1 MKKIIPGILILAIS
15 LSMFAVPAGIN
26 LRKNLAEAEECIL
39 PNGTT
44 ADVTYDECASQ
55 NGKLPLGKCTYTYTD
70 AGGVKETR
78 VNPRITKLICT
89 TNGPGGF
96 NYVALGYN
104 YVSWEKAG
112 NQNAA
117 PPAGPAVDA
126 LRAAEN
132 QQKGSTLADQLDTC
146 GVILWGSLVG
156 CLQWLVYI
164 VFVTVPSFLMKMS
177 AKVFDFMA
185 QLTLSPD
192 IYSKEFIEKIWRVV
206 RDFANIFFILILLYA
221 AFQIMLDLGHGGG
234 KKIIAAVILIA
245 LLVNFSLFFT
255 KVVIDASNIVA
266 LIFYNRID
274 TKDVPAEQIGS
285 EKPLAAALVSRF
297 NINTFFDGSIIAKI
311 KKENEDAAV
320 EYARSVCPN
329 NVCEYN
335 TIQQIKQ
342 MAEGPSPF
350 YLIAIMIAY
359 GLVVFG
365 LIYAFLVVGL
375 SFLGRLITL
384 IMLMIISPFAFVTF
398 AVPKFKGINTIGFDS
413 WIKQLFTVSFVAAI
427 FMFILY
433 IISEIL
439 SAKIFDSAVTDDT
452 GATAAMI
459 LIFVPAILMVML
471 LLKGAKYAKSASGEL
486 TGTIISTAKVAGGIA
501 LGGAMGLTAAGLQA
515 TAGHAGKKI
524 FESKGL
530 KKWETE
536 GNWLQRQ
543 AGRTLRTIGGGV
555 EGKGG
560 MAGSGFDLRKGVAG
574 GALRAISGVTGLKLG
589 AESKFLLKESGGY
602 EADLKRRNEKRKKRA
617 EGLKVSE
624 GEPKKQH
631 LNQMEDEHQ
640 ALLMDNSDELE
651 KIERKIKPAEDKRY
665 RLREHLRTV
674 DKDKDPEAY
683 KKAQE
688 EAEKA
693 SEDVLKLY
701 DQRSRIKHGL
711 VFDETTGKYN
721 TDNGLISQKAVDL
734 ANEGAVTAAQGAES
748 SAKAAEAAKEAAAKA
763 RTAVEEAKVAATGA
777 AATRAQEQT
786 ASLREPTNIPLAEA
800 VKAALENERKAN
812 EALAK
817 AVENSTKTD
826 AAVTST
832 AAAKVT
838 AETRKRVAD
847 GFAATANEA
856 ASHGTG
862 NSINNYED
870 EIIPEAKHAVE
881 MVGKRRQQAYATNL
895 ENNWLSFWNRAEREK
910 SAHEIR
916 MGAKPE
922 KRADKERDRG
932 GGLVREALTEAVAEK
947 FVGGRGGEKK

>member
-1 MKKIIPGILILAIS
+1 MSPSFNFKLLTFNWPRRVIGGLIILAIS
-15 LSMFAVPAGIN
+15 LSMFAVPV
-26 LRKNLAEAEECIL
+26 KKAEAENCYA
-39 PNGTT
+39 
-44 ADVTYDECASQ
+44 ADGY
-55 NGKLPLGKCTYTYTD
+55 PLW
-70 AGGVKETR
+70 
-78 VNPRITKLICT
+78 
-89 TNGPGGF
+89 
-96 NYVALGYN
+96 ALGEAN
-104 YVSWEKAG
+104 CKDPTRGG
-112 NQNAA
+112 NLTNVWRDPLPTDQPIQTA
-117 PPAGPAVDA
+117 PATS
-126 LRAAEN
+126 
-132 QQKGSTLADQLDTC
+132 GSTLKDQLGDYNC
-146 GVILWGSLVG
+146 GILPGSSIVPG
-156 CLQWLVYI
+156 CAVQLSYI
-164 VFVTVPSFLMKMS
+164 IFVSVPSFLMKMA
-177 AKVFDFMA
+177 AKVFDLMA
-185 QLTLSPD
+185 QLTLSSAM
-192 IYSKEFIEKIWRVV
+192 YGKEFIEKIWRVV

-245 LLVNFSLFFT
+245 LVVNFSLFFT
-255 KVVIDASNIVA
+255 KIVIDASNIVA

-274 TKDVPAEQIGS
+274 TKDVPQDQNIGS
-285 EKPLAAALVSRF
+285 ERPLAAALISRF
-297 NINTFFDGSIIAKI
+297 DINAFFDGSIMEKI
-311 KKENEDAAV
+311 KEENLEEAIRIRDESCKQTGASYVCSQDTVNSIKEK
-320 EYARSVCPN
+320 
-329 NVCEYN
+329 
-335 TIQQIKQ
+335 I
-342 MAEGPSPF
+342 EGISAF
-350 YLIAIMIAY
+350 ALISIMIAY
-359 GLVVFG
+359 GIMAFALV
-365 LIYAFLVVGL
+365 YAFLVVGL

-486 TGTIISTAKVAGGIA
+486 TGTIISTAKVAGGMA
-501 LGGAMGLTAAGLQA
+501 VGGAMGLTAAGLQA

-602 EADLKRRNEKRKKRA
+602 EEDLKRRNEKRKKRA

-734 ANEGAVTAAQGAES
+734 ANEGAVTAAQGSES
-748 SAKAAEAAKEAAAKA
+748 SAKAAEAPKEAAAKA
-763 RTAVEEAKVAATGA
+763 RTGVEEAKVAATGA

>member
-1 MKKIIPGILILAIS
+1 MSPSFNFKLLTFNWPRRVIGGLIILAIS
-15 LSMFAVPAGIN
+15 LSMFAVPV
-26 LRKNLAEAEECIL
+26 KKAEAENCYA
-39 PNGTT
+39 
-44 ADVTYDECASQ
+44 ADGY
-55 NGKLPLGKCTYTYTD
+55 PLW
-70 AGGVKETR
+70 
-78 VNPRITKLICT
+78 
-89 TNGPGGF
+89 
-96 NYVALGYN
+96 ALGEAN
-104 YVSWEKAG
+104 CKDPTRGG
-112 NQNAA
+112 NLTNVLRDPLPTDQPIQTA
-117 PPAGPAVDA
+117 PATS
-126 LRAAEN
+126 
-132 QQKGSTLADQLDTC
+132 GSTLKDQLGDYNC
-146 GVILWGSLVG
+146 GILPGSSIVPG
-156 CLQWLVYI
+156 CAVQLSYI
-164 VFVTVPSFLMKMS
+164 IFVSVPSFLMKMA
-177 AKVFDFMA
+177 AKVFDLMA
-185 QLTLSPD
+185 QLTLSSAM
-192 IYSKEFIEKIWRVV
+192 YGKEFIEKIWRVV

-515 TAGHAGKKI
+515 TAGHAGKKV
-524 FESKGL
+524 FESK
-530 KKWETE
+530 KWAEWETDE
-536 GNWLQRQ
+536 KSWGKRFV
-543 AGRTLRTIGGGV
+543 GKSLRTMGG
-555 EGKGG
+555 
-560 MAGSGFDLRKGVAG
+560 AAATGSWDARKGAAG
-574 GALRAISGVTGLKLG
+574 GALRAISGATGLKLG

-602 EADLKRRNEKRKKRA
+602 EADLKRRDEKRKKRA
-617 EGLKVSE
+617 EGLKIKE
-624 GEPKKQH
+624 GEEEKQT
-631 LNQMEDEHQ
+631 LNQYQE
-640 ALLMDNSDELE
+640 
-651 KIERKIKPAEDKRY
+651 
-665 RLREHLRTV
+665 EHL
-674 DKDKDPEAY
+674 
-683 KKAQE
+683 
-688 EAEKA
+688 
-693 SEDVLKLY
+693 
-701 DQRSRIKHGL
+701 
-711 VFDETTGKYN
+711 
-721 TDNGLISQKAVDL
+721 
-734 ANEGAVTAAQGAES
+734 
-748 SAKAAEAAKEAAAKA
+748 
-763 RTAVEEAKVAATGA
+763 
-777 AATRAQEQT
+777 
-786 ASLREPTNIPLAEA
+786 
-800 VKAALENERKAN
+800 
-812 EALAK
+812 
-817 AVENSTKTD
+817 
-826 AAVTST
+826 
-832 AAAKVT
+832 
-838 AETRKRVAD
+838 
-847 GFAATANEA
+847 
-856 ASHGTG
+856 
-862 NSINNYED
+862 
-870 EIIPEAKHAVE
+870 
-881 MVGKRRQQAYATNL
+881 
-895 ENNWLSFWNRAEREK
+895 
-910 SAHEIR
+910 
-916 MGAKPE
+916 
-922 KRADKERDRG
+922 
-932 GGLVREALTEAVAEK
+932 
-947 FVGGRGGEKK
+947 